1 VNPSRAQ
8 GRDIASI
15 LGERSLA
22 FDPATLLQEIDKV
35 PRPPE
40 WYRVRAIEFAS
51 LQQKCQS
58 IIAPEHLST
67 LSHEIFSASHS
78 SAPEGK
84 LQAILAREQNV
95 IASVLAIHKEVL
107 RNQKMLHEGIERA
120 NNKGNPPGFITSVDR
135 EIKRIDDLAEQ
146 LGLNP

>member
-1 VNPSRAQ
+1 M
-8 GRDIASI
+8 DIASI
-15 LGERSLA
+15 LEKHSLPY
-22 FDPATLLQEIDKV
+22 DPAALLQEIDKE

-40 WYRVRAIEFAS
+40 WYHARAIEFAS
-51 LQQKCQS
+51 LEQECQS
-58 IIAPEHLST
+58 IIAPEHLSA

-84 LQAILAREQNV
+84 LQAILSREQNV

-107 RNQKMLHEGIERA
+107 RNQKMLHEGVERA
-120 NNKGNPPGFITSVDR
+120 NNKGNPPGFITSLDR

-146 LGLNP
+146 LGWKLPRI

>member
-15 LGERSLA
+15 LGQHSLPY
-22 FDPATLLQEIDKV
+22 DPATLLQEIDKE

-40 WYRVRAIEFAS
+40 WYRARAIEFAS
-51 LQQKCQS
+51 LEQKCQS
-58 IIAPEHLST
+58 IIAPEHLSA

-84 LQAILAREQNV
+84 LQTILTWEQNV
-95 IASVLAIHKEVL
+95 IASVLAIHKEML
-107 RNQKMLHEGIERA
+107 RNQKMLFEGVERA
-120 NNKGNPPGFITSVDR
+120 NNKGNPQV
-135 EIKRIDDLAEQ
+135 L
-146 LGLNP
+146 